1 VNAVQMVAFVLVAAA
16 GTAVALT
23 RSPFRQAIVLSLYGL
38 VLTVLFVTLQ
48 APDVALSLATIG
60 SAALPT
66 IVLLSLVR
74 IKERRG

>member
-1 VNAVQMVAFVLVAAA
+1 MNIVQAVAFLLVAAG

-60 SAALPT
+60 SAAVPA

-74 IKERRG
+74 IRERRG